1 MSMILVMDDDRLV
14 RTLLE
19 NCLRNA
25 GHAVLLAANGH
36 EGLRL
41 LREHPVN
48 AIILDMN
55 MPEMDGWTTAVVIR
69 QELGMHLPIVAYS
82 AYKLEGDKARAL
94 GAGCTHFLPKPI
106 DVGQFME
113 TLSIAL
119 MENPIPPQSP
129 SSSLS

>member
-1 MSMILVMDDDRLV
+1 MILVMDDDRLV